1 VRIKELDGLRGVAVL
16 AVINCHYFPW
26 LPITGSAYGWLGV
39 NLFFVLSGFLI
50 TSILLGLRQEEH
62 YFAIFYSRRA
72 LRIFPPYYLGLA
84 VYFAISVCL
93 GMPGT
98 FGLWAQFVFYCI
110 SLYIHNP
117 IPLHETRLGVPIIVC
132 YGLTVL
138 WSLSVEEIYYT
149 IWAPI
154 IRFTKEKVLAAV
166 LIFMMLAAP
175 LLRWWLHTMHGYEIF
190 TFFCQMDGLA
200 YGSLIALIIRH
211 RHVSLHAWSR
221 SDRLFDLLA
230 IIVVPCS
237 AVFWLITGG
246 SPDRRIVTSL
256 GLVLANVSFALITY
270 ALIRHAGGNQLWAR
284 IFRAKWLRS
293 IGKVSYSLYLF
304 HYPLGV
310 ASSELVAK
318 LHLPR
323 RVDAVSGV
331 LLDLALSFA
340 VAYGLW
346 YGMESRILRWKD
358 RKVPSPAHAE
368 A

>member
-1 VRIKELDGLRGVAVL
+1 MRIKELDGLRGVAVL

-50 TSILLGLRQEEH
+50 TSILLELREDEH

-72 LRIFPPYYLGLA
+72 LRIFPPYLLGLA
-84 VYFAISVCL
+84 VYIAVCAAL
-93 GMPGT
+93 GRAGDFRLWSQYLFYYTSLYAHNTMQDGITQNLPLAVC
-98 FGLWAQFVFYCI
+98 FGLAI
-110 SLYIHNP
+110 
-117 IPLHETRLGVPIIVC
+117 
-132 YGLTVL
+132 L

-149 IWAPI
+149 VWAPI
-154 IRFTKEKVLAAV
+154 VRFMKERAFAAA
-166 LIFMMLAAP
+166 LIAMIIAAP
-175 LLRWWLHTMHGYEIF
+175 ILRWAWRFPGQFELL
-190 TFFCQMDGLA
+190 TFYCQMDGLA

-211 RHVSLHAWSR
+211 RHVSPRAWSR

-230 IIVVPCS
+230 IIVIPCS
-237 AVFWLITGG
+237 AVFWLVTGG
-246 SPDRRIVTSL
+246 SPEKRIVASL

-270 ALIRHAGGNQLWAR
+270 ALIRHAGGNQLWVR

-293 IGKVSYSLYLF
+293 IGMVSYSLYLF
-304 HYPLGV
+304 HYPLAIV
-310 ASSELVAK
+310 SEEVVTK

-323 RVDAVSGV
+323 RVNAVSEA
-331 LLDLALSFA
+331 LLGLALSFA

>member
-1 VRIKELDGLRGVAVL
+1 MRIKELDGLRGVAVL

-26 LPITGSAYGWLGV
+26 LPITGSGYGWLGV

-50 TSILLGLRQEEH
+50 TSILLGLREKEH

-84 VYFAISVCL
+84 VYLAISVCL

-98 FGLWAQFVFYCI
+98 FKLWAPFIFYYV

-117 IPLHETRLGVPIIVC
+117 MPLHETQFGVPIIVC
-132 YGLTVL
+132 FGLTVL

-154 IRFTKEKVLAAV
+154 IRFTEEKVLAAILV
-166 LIFMMLAAP
+166 SMIVVAP
-175 LLRWWLHTMHGYEIF
+175 PLRWWLHTTHGDEIF

-200 YGSLIALIIRH
+200 YGSLIALIVGH
-211 RHVSLHAWSR
+211 RRVSVATWSR
-221 SDRLFDLLA
+221 SDRLFDLLTV
-230 IIVVPCS
+230 IIVPCS
-237 AVFWLITGG
+237 MVFWLITGG
-246 SPDRRIVTSL
+246 SRDKRVVTSL
-256 GLVLANVSFALITY
+256 GLVLADVSFALITY
-270 ALIRHAGGNQLWAR
+270 ALIRHAGGNQLWIR
-284 IFRAKWLRS
+284 IFRARWLRS
-293 IGKVSYSLYLF
+293 IGMISYSLYLF

-310 ASSELVAK
+310 VSNEVVAK
-318 LHLPR
+318 LHLSR
-323 RVDAVSGV
+323 RVNAVSGA
-331 LLDLALSFA
+331 LLGLALSFA

-346 YGMESRILRWKD
+346 YVMESRILRWKD
-358 RKVPSPAHAE
+358 RKVPSPAHAG